1 MTDLEL
7 FKEAVKVDRGNLTA
21 LRKLADLEFQNEMF
35 LEAALSYEKIK
46 DFLSADQCYEE
57 ANAAAESHEQ
67 MGDYLVRRSLM
78 NKDIDAATEN
88 YMKAISHLSQK
99 GK

>member
-46 DFLSADQCYEE
+46 DFLSAD
-57 ANAAAESHEQ
+57 
-67 MGDYLVRRSLM
+67 
-78 NKDIDAATEN
+78 
-88 YMKAISHLSQK
+88 
-99 GK
+99 

>member
-1 MTDLEL
+1 LVKEEDKIKNENKLGSSLETPEGLYLKMTDLEL

-46 DFLSADQCYEE
+46 DFLSAD
-57 ANAAAESHEQ
+57 
-67 MGDYLVRRSLM
+67 
-78 NKDIDAATEN
+78 
-88 YMKAISHLSQK
+88 
-99 GK
+99 